1 MVNLHYTNS
10 AEMSFARFVTSTPH
24 RRGGRGG
31 RWLLYV
37 LMFEG
42 SSYPKVWSDPPM
54 LLSWGYGAQVHE
66 GTGGTS
72 VFLLYKGFFY
82 SLGRIMTV
90 LALEIV

>member
-54 LLSWGYGAQVHE
+54 LLS
-66 GTGGTS
+66 
-72 VFLLYKGFFY
+72 
-82 SLGRIMTV
+82 
-90 LALEIV
+90 